1 MTKIQSV
8 GHLGIDG
15 FLVDVEADLSQ
26 GLPSFDIVGLPDAA
40 VKESKERV
48 KAALKNCG
56 FLYPV
61 KKITINLAPGNVKK
75 EGPIYDLPILV
86 ALLCATGVFDAAATT
101 NSAFLGEVALGG
113 EIRPILGAL
122 PMAVSA
128 MENKIEKLFVPFE
141 NGAECAMV
149 EGILV
154 YPVKTVGDLVSHLK
168 GDAPIPPAVCKKDNG
183 SHPIYLGDFSEVR
196 GQQNVKRALEIAAAG
211 FHNILLIGPPG
222 AGKSMLAKRLPSILP
237 PLTQEESLECTKI
250 HSVAGLLS
258 PHSPLIAAA
267 PFRSPHHTASPVG
280 LSGGGRN
287 QRPGEI
293 SLAHNGV
300 LFLDELPEFA
310 QTTLEIL
317 RQPLEDGVVT
327 ITRANGTVTYP
338 SRFMLVCAMNPCRCG
353 YFGHPTR
360 KCTCTP
366 KEISGYLQKISGPL
380 LDRIDM
386 HIDVAPVEFCDLTGT
401 QKEESSATITKRIG
415 AAKARQLERSGNLPN
430 SKLTPALTQQF
441 CSLGTSQKEL
451 LNSAFS
457 RLGLSARA
465 FDRIVKVARTIADL
479 EDMSEIE
486 NSHLLEA
493 IQYRSLDRKY
503 FHPTNK

>member
-15 FLVDVEADLSQ
+15 FLVDVEADLSL

-56 FLYPV
+56 FPYPV

-86 ALLCATGVFDAAATT
+86 ALLCATDIIDPVTT
-101 NSAFLGEVALGG
+101 TGCAFLGEVALSG
-113 EIRPILGAL
+113 EVRPILGAL

-128 MENKIEKLFVPFE
+128 MENQIQKLFVPYE
-141 NGAECAMV
+141 NGTECAMV
-149 EGILV
+149 EGIDI
-154 YPVKTVGDLVSHLK
+154 YPVKTVNDLVAHLK
-168 GDAPIPPAVCKKDNG
+168 GEIPLPLASKTPDSSKL
-183 SHPIYLGDFSEVR
+183 SPLMGDFSEVR
-196 GQQNVKRALEIAAAG
+196 GQQNVKRAMEIAAAG
-211 FHNILLIGPPG
+211 FHNILLIGSPG
-222 AGKSMLAKRLPSILP
+222 AGKSMVAKRLPGILP
-237 PLTQEESLECTKI
+237 PLTQIESLECTKI

-258 PHSPLIAAA
+258 SYAPLITTA
-267 PFRSPHHTASPVG
+267 PFRAPHHTISPVG

-300 LFLDELPEFA
+300 LFLDELPEFSSS
-310 QTTLEIL
+310 TLEIL
-317 RQPLEDGVVT
+317 RQPLEDGIVT

-360 KCTCTP
+360 KCSCSP
-366 KEISGYLQKISGPL
+366 KEILNYLQKISGPL

-386 HIDVAPVEFCDLTGT
+386 HIDVAPVEFSDLAGT
-401 QKEESSATITKRIG
+401 QKEEPSAIIAKRVLE
-415 AAKARQLERSGNLPN
+415 ARIRQQERSEGLPN
-430 SKLTPALTQQF
+430 SKLTPALTQKF
-441 CSLGTSQKEL
+441 CFLGPSQKEL
-451 LNSAFS
+451 LNNAFT

-465 FDRIVKVARTIADL
+465 FDRIIKVARTIADL
-479 EDMSEIE
+479 EQLPSIE

-503 FHPTNK
+503 FHPAP